1 MFGTNPTWQNY
12 GAFQPNYNGYTPWY
26 YQPTVTAPQM
36 PQQQIALDPMQ
47 QQQSAQQQPQQQINQ
62 NFMQWQAVFVKDESE
77 TNGVKPNP
85 GQSIIFIDTE
95 KDTVYIKSADVSGN
109 EMPMCIYDK
118 RKTESVY
125 ITRDEFNK
133 FVEEMKDNGKRSV
146 PAV

>member
-1 MFGTNPTWQNY
+1 MFGTNPTYQNF
-12 GAFQPNYNGYTPWY
+12 GAYQPNYNYTPWY

-47 QQQSAQQQPQQQINQ
+47 QQQSAQQQPQQQMNQ

>member
-1 MFGTNPTWQNY
+1 MFGTNPTYQNY
-12 GAFQPNYNGYTPWY
+12 GAYQPNYTGYTPWY

-36 PQQQIALDPMQ
+36 PQQQIAPDPMQ
-47 QQQSAQQQPQQQINQ
+47 QQQVQPQQQMNQ
-62 NFMQWQAVFVKDESE
+62 NAMQWQAIFVKNEGE
-77 TNGVKPNP
+77 TNGIKPNP

-95 KDTVYIKSADVSGN
+95 KDTVYIKSTDVSGN

>member
-1 MFGTNPTWQNY
+1 MFGTNPYSMNY
-12 GAFQPNYNGYTPWY
+12 GAYNPTYTGGYSPWY
-26 YQPTVTAPQM
+26 YQPTVTPQI
-36 PQQQIALDPMQ
+36 PQQQMSPDPMQ
-47 QQQSAQQQPQQQINQ
+47 QQQSAQQQPQQQMNQ

>member
-1 MFGTNPTWQNY
+1 MFGTNPTYQNY
-12 GAFQPNYNGYTPWY
+12 GAYQPNYNYTPWY
-26 YQPTVTAPQM
+26 YQPSVTAPQM
-36 PQQQIALDPMQ
+36 SQQQIVPDPMQ
-47 QQQSAQQQPQQQINQ
+47 QQQVQPQQQMNQ
-62 NFMQWQAVFVKDESE
+62 NAMQWQAIFVKNEGE
-77 TNGVKPNP
+77 TNGIKPNP

-95 KDTVYIKSADVSGN
+95 KDTVYIKSTDVSGN

>member
-1 MFGTNPTWQNY
+1 MFGTNPTYQNFSAY
-12 GAFQPNYNGYTPWY
+12 QPNYNYTPWY

-47 QQQSAQQQPQQQINQ
+47 QQQSAQQQSQQQMNQ

>member
-1 MFGTNPTWQNY
+1 MFGTNPTYQNY
-12 GAFQPNYNGYTPWY
+12 GAYQPNYNYTPWY

-36 PQQQIALDPMQ
+36 PQQQIVPDPMQ
-47 QQQSAQQQPQQQINQ
+47 QQQVQPQQQMNQ
-62 NFMQWQAVFVKDESE
+62 NAMQWQAIFVKNEGE
-77 TNGVKPNP
+77 TNGIKPNP

-95 KDTVYIKSADVSGN
+95 KDTVYIKSTDVSGN

-133 FVEEMKDNGKRSV
+133 FVEEVKEANGKRSV
-146 PAV
+146 PAA

>member
-1 MFGTNPTWQNY
+1 MFGTNPTYQNY
-12 GAFQPNYNGYTPWY
+12 GAYQPNYNYTPWY

-36 PQQQIALDPMQ
+36 PQQQVVPDPMQ
-47 QQQSAQQQPQQQINQ
+47 QQQVQPQQPTAPTG
-62 NFMQWQAVFVKDESE
+62 MQWQAVFVKDENE
-77 TNGVKPNP
+77 TNGIKPNP

-95 KDTVYIKSADVSGN
+95 KDTVYIKSTDVSGN

-133 FVEEMKDNGKRSV
+133 FVEEVKEANGKRSI
-146 PAV
+146 PAA

>member
-1 MFGTNPTWQNY
+1 MLGTNPTYQNF
-12 GAFQPNYNGYTPWY
+12 GAYQPNYNYTPWYY

-36 PQQQIALDPMQ
+36 PQQQIVPDPMQ
-47 QQQSAQQQPQQQINQ
+47 QQQSAQQQPQQQMNQ